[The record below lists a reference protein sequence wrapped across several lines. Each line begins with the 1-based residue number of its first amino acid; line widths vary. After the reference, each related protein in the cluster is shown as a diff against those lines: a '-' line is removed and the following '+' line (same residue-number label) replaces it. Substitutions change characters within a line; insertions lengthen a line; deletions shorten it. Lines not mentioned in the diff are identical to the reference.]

1 MSSAFRK
8 QHYVPRWYQ
17 ERFFPAQTAERKFHY
32 LDLRPDPIETGRGR
46 RVERAALLRWGTK
59 RCFRQEDLYTTTF
72 GGDVNVDIEKFF
84 FGPIDSAGQRAVEHF
99 SAFQHPHWSEE
110 AFNTLLPY
118 MSVQKLRTPKGLAGI
133 QMTNRPTDRNAV
145 LFFIQQV
152 RDLYCATWSE
162 CIWQIADAARSPTK
176 FIISDHPVTV
186 YNRGCFPLSK
196 WCRGASEPDTR
207 QTATHT
213 LFALSL
219 DKILILTNLTWA
231 RNPYQSETRFRPNAE
246 LFRETLFNF
255 QTIQTGR
262 MLSEQEVLAINFI
275 LKKRAHRYVAAAERD
290 WLFPE
295 DRLAT
300 THWSKLGD
308 GLLLMPDPRALYMGG
323 ETTVRFTSGHVT
335 AYSEYGHRPG
345 QPGFRDEGRQKAE
358 SAALQR
364 FQAEF
369 AHRYGPQRRGR
380 SFAFS
385 RLDDEE
391 DDADFHNFHIEQ
403 HRASL
408 TRSKGKKRN

>member
-1 MSSAFRK
+1 MSSEFRK

-17 ERFFPAQTAERKFHY
+17 ERFFPADISERKFYY
-32 LDLRPDPIETGRGR
+32 LDMRPDIIETGKDLGITRSP
-46 RVERAALLRWGTK
+46 LLRWGTK

-72 GGDVNVDIEKFF
+72 ADGVNVDIEKFF

-99 SAFQHPHWSEE
+99 AAFEHPNWSEE
-110 AFNTLLPY
+110 AFNNLLPY
-118 MSVQKLRTPKGLAGI
+118 MSVQKLRTPKGLGGI
-133 QMTNRPTDRNAV
+133 NMINRATDRNAV

-162 CIWQIADAARSPTK
+162 SIWQIADASQSPTK
-176 FIISDHPVTV
+176 FIVSDHPVAV

-196 WCRGASEPDTR
+196 WCRGFNEPDIR
-207 QTATHT
+207 QVATHT
-213 LFALSL
+213 LFPLSL
-219 DKILILTNLTWA
+219 DKILILTNLAWA
-231 RNPYQSETRFRPNAE
+231 RNPYQSEIRFRPNAE

-262 MLSEQEVLAINFI
+262 ILTEDEVLAINFI
-275 LKKRAHRYVAAAERD
+275 IKRRAHRYVAAAKRD

-295 DRLAT
+295 DNLAT
-300 THWSKLGD
+300 THWNKLGD

-323 ETTVRFTSGHVT
+323 ETTIRFESGRT
-335 AYSEYGHRPG
+335 AAYSEYGHRPG
-345 QPGFRDEGRQKAE
+345 QPGFRDEKREKIE
-358 SAALQR
+358 SAALRR

-369 AHRYGPQRRGR
+369 AYRYGPRRRGR

-391 DDADFHNFHIEQ
+391 DDAEFHNYYVEQ
-403 HRASL
+403 HRAFTKL
-408 TRSKGKKRN
+408 TSSRKRR